1 MLSLI
6 CRTPLLVSNSFCSLL
21 STSWAW
27 FCPSAG
33 TMSWC
38 LSCLIPRSLWGS
50 VKVEERLCSGQ
61 WFSSSSIVAGLPQS
75 LHGFFQFSTL
85 SACLLTFPL
94 QQSFHLLQAQ
104 VAQWGVAEKKLWK
117 EKKKSWTQKSLTG
130 WPQRDGVKGWPVIGL
145 LYVVGTPTGREERRA
160 GWENNHCSKQ
170 RGRKS

>member
-94 QQSFHLLQAQ
+94 LQSFHLLQAQ
-104 VAQWGVAEKKLWK
+104 VAQWGVAEKKPWK
-117 EKKKSWTQKSLTG
+117 EKKKKLNTKVLNRLTTEGWGEGLARDWTPLCSRNAY
-130 WPQRDGVKGWPVIGL
+130 WE
-145 LYVVGTPTGREERRA
+145 GRETCWL
-160 GWENNHCSKQ
+160 GK
-170 RGRKS
+170 